1 LPIAPCFPLET
12 ILAAVN
18 RSRVDYLSLDV
29 EGVELQV
36 LKTIDWSRLDISVL
50 SVEFVLG
57 QVGIRNFSF
66 DQSINQSMNN
76 KIC

>member
-1 LPIAPCFPLET
+1 
-12 ILAAVN
+12 
-18 RSRVDYLSLDV
+18 VDYLSLDV